1 MSTIWTCCTAL
12 AFSWLT
18 LVQTVGA
25 FPSATTEA
33 DSLRPR
39 PNPSLHAEPL
49 LSASR
54 EAAPPDSG
62 DKRTGSADSSSKDQD
77 RSSAIKGTPD
87 EIQSLKAKIIE
98 SQNKGNLGFRKVA
111 LCSSVEGFGI
121 YSPLEPGQ
129 AASRIL
135 LHFEPSNFSTL
146 VSAGRYIV
154 DLAVDLSIFD
164 AAGKLIAGK
173 ENALKINRVSRSP
186 IIDLYYK
193 MEINLKQPLKQ
204 HFIVK
209 TTLRDKIKNQSISA
223 SYKVNVHSAKNK
235 MLDQI

>member
-1 MSTIWTCCTAL
+1 MSAIRTCWTTLAL
-12 AFSWLT
+12 SCLIV
-18 LVQTVGA
+18 VQTVGA
-25 FPSATTEA
+25 LSDAIAETDNLRPLPNRSLDVKLRISTAQDVSRPDSTDKPASPA
-33 DSLRPR
+33 DS
-39 PNPSLHAEPL
+39 
-49 LSASR
+49 
-54 EAAPPDSG
+54 G
-62 DKRTGSADSSSKDQD
+62 SKDQD
-77 RSSAIKGTPD
+77 KSSAVKGAPD
-87 EIQSLKAKIIE
+87 EIQVLKTKIIE
-98 SQNKGNLGFRKVA
+98 FQNNGKLGFRKVA

-121 YSPLEPGQ
+121 YSLLEPGQ

-135 LHFEPSNFSTL
+135 LYFEPSNFSTL

-154 DLAVDLSIFD
+154 DLAVDLSIFN

-193 MEINLKQPLKQ
+193 MEINLKRPLKQ
-204 HFIVK
+204 HIIVK

-223 SYKVNVHSAKNK
+223 SYKVNVHSAKDK